1 MRSLLLGLSLL
12 IPAPLLADE
21 VRLKDGTVIVGEVKV
36 RGKRLEIATREGTV
50 RVDRDQV
57 LRIRD
62 DEELAEALSEMASR
76 VPNGGFGR
84 LELARIARDWGLERE
99 LWGHLDAAVALT
111 AKDKRHRLAEFLA
124 SLEPEIL
131 ARRYRNRPTEARVR
145 ELLRKVRPNQTG
157 LAAAVEE
164 LLVRE
169 PDADEALRK
178 RARGGYKA
186 EQRLVALAALVRR
199 GEEGSDRFLYRTAIL
214 DGSQVVRREAM
225 KLAQM
230 HGDTAAAVRYLAPG
244 LLSGNPILRI
254 RTANAYGNLEDVSA
268 VEVLVKAGPKAGVLA
283 QGAGGANRGV
293 RGHIAIMQ
301 QQAYIRDFDVEV
313 AQAAFIADPIV
324 GVIQSGVVL
333 DVTVAAVVTHRFQI
347 VRAYRSALTELA
359 GSDPGSAPSK
369 WASWLEE
376 RVGNGMPKNGSGR

>member
-1 MRSLLLGLSLL
+1 M
-12 IPAPLLADE
+12 
-21 VRLKDGTVIVGEVKV
+21 
-36 RGKRLEIATREGTV
+36 
-50 RVDRDQV
+50 
-57 LRIRD
+57 
-62 DEELAEALSEMASR
+62 
-76 VPNGGFGR
+76 
-84 LELARIARDWGLERE
+84 
-99 LWGHLDAAVALT
+99 
-111 AKDKRHRLAEFLA
+111 
-124 SLEPEIL
+124 
-131 ARRYRNRPTEARVR
+131 
-145 ELLRKVRPNQTG
+145 
-157 LAAAVEE
+157 
-164 LLVRE
+164 RE

-178 RARGGYKA
+178 RARQAYVTD
-186 EQRLVALAALVRR
+186 QRVVALAALVRR
-199 GEEGSDRFLYRTAIL
+199 GGEGSDRFLYRTAIL

-225 KLAQM
+225 KLAQI

-268 VEVLVKAGPKAGVLA
+268 VEVLVEAGPKAGVLA

-324 GVIQSGVVL
+324 GVIQSGVVM

-359 GSDPGSAPSK
+359 GSDPGFAPSK
-369 WASWLEE
+369 WAAWLEE
-376 RVGNGMPKNGSGR
+376 RVGNGVPKNGSGR